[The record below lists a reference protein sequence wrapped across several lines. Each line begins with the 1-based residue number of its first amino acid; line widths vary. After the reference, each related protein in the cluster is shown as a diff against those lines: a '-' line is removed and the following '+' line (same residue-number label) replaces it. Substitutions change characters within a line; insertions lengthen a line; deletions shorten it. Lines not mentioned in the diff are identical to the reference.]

1 MPCAAAFAAVVDR
14 LETSVPSIIDQVPAV
29 SSSIWQSWR
38 IVATGASTALFPKE
52 RLEPRKQGIFAVEHV
67 VERGH
72 RNGLRA
78 MIAQETSQR
87 VELRRRTMQRQ
98 HAR

>member
-14 LETSVPSIIDQVPAV
+14 LDTSLPSIIDQVPAM
-29 SSSIWQSWR
+29 SSIWQSWR
-38 IVATGASTALFPKE
+38 IVATGDPTALFPQE
-52 RLEPRKQGIFAVEHV
+52 RLKPRKQGVFAVEHV

-78 MIAQETSQR
+78 MIAQETSQC
-87 VELRRRTMQRQ
+87 VELGRRAMQRQ
-98 HAR
+98 HSR